1 MRNDYIQLM
10 TVTGMEKDSA
20 GFLVGEVVKYTPIFA
35 EIKSVGRI
43 EFYEA
48 LRSGMKVSVIF
59 SISSDDFNMA
69 TVVGD
74 DGKKI
79 KPTKILYNDTT
90 YNIQRSYKLGLD
102 KLELT
107 CEEVE

>member
-1 MRNDYIQLM
+1 MRNDYIELM
-10 TVTGMEKDSA
+10 TVTGNEKDPA
-20 GFLVGEVVKYTPIFA
+20 GFILGESVKNTTVFA
-35 EIKSVGRI
+35 EVKSVGRL

-48 LRSGMKVSVIF
+48 LRSGMKASIIF
-59 SISSDDFNMA
+59 SVNPDDFDSA
-69 TVVGD
+69 IVVGD

-79 KPTKILYNDTT
+79 KPTKVLYDGTT
-90 YNIQRSYKLGLD
+90 YNIQRTYKIGLD